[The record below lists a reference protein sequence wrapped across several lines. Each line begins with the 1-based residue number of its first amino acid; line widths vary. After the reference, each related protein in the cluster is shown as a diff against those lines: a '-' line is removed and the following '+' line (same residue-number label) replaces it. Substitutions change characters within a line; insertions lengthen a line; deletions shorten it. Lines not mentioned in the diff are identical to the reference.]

1 MQGLNNE
8 IKDVLA
14 LSDNVLQ
21 QFQEFVAF
29 LPWLNN
35 RIRTL
40 EAEKKGKPVPQNTST
55 TP

>member
-1 MQGLNNE
+1 MNNE

-14 LSDNVLQ
+14 LSDNVPQ

-29 LPWLNN
+29 LEWLDNQ
-35 RIRTL
+35 IRAQ
-40 EAEKKGKPVPQNTST
+40 EAEKKDKL